1 MLDAAADIWAMCCRD
16 RWFGLEQEG
25 FGIVF
30 LEAAAAGVAQLAG
43 RSGGSDEAVVDG
55 QTGLVGDRPGDPAA
69 VAAALARLLDDSDL
83 RKRLGVEARRRAVA
97 EFDYDHL
104 ARMLHEALVEAGG

>member
-1 MLDAAADIWAMCCRD
+1 MERRCGFLGRVGDDDLPMLDAAADVWAMCCRD

-43 RSGGSDEAVVDG
+43 RSGGSDEAVLDG
-55 QTGLVGDRPGDPAA
+55 KTGLVVDRPGDADRGRGR
-69 VAAALARLLDDSDL
+69 V
-83 RKRLGVEARRRAVA
+83 G
-97 EFDYDHL
+97 EF
-104 ARMLHEALVEAGG
+104 AGRPGAS